1 MKYSDANTP
10 LSAARLWTCGVIFDA
25 ASLSHQLTELET
37 KLADPSVWSDQE
49 RSQQLMR
56 QRKRLENSLAMDTE
70 LGRRVEDIAAYFDL
84 AREGEAVVDDLKNE
98 IDGLRE
104 LAEKL
109 ETETLLSAQNH
120 PRTPTVT
127 IHPATRAPHSTT
139 RA

>member
-25 ASLSHQLTELET
+25 ASLRHQLTELET

-70 LGRRVEDIAAYFDL
+70 LGRRVEDIPAHSAL
-84 AREGEAVVDDLKNE
+84 ARHAQPA
-98 IDGLRE
+98 IDHL
-104 LAEKL
+104 
-109 ETETLLSAQNH
+109 QH
-120 PRTPTVT
+120 P
-127 IHPATRAPHSTT
+127 IAT
-139 RA
+139 